1 MALTFGLSSK
11 LQPQAI
17 YMGYVY
23 NKYRENLNGSVI
35 YRCVNYVKSNCHTYI
50 VTKTNEVINNP
61 PVHTHKALMLHSPA
75 PKFNKTEFAEKTAEL
90 RIIPEIKD
98 EKQPSDTDEENDRV
112 KRLSITSET
121 KLVGNRSPLHAH
133 GILHF
138 AKQAKPLGNAV
149 NGKPADKMSQFSG
162 NCFID
167 KISNNE
173 TENIM
178 PSSNV
183 YSTTTSS
190 AEEDDDE
197 LLDRVYAALNKRVKT
212 SVSKVPSK
220 QHCGDTSK
228 SLLVSVCKNI
238 STSHNSSA
246 KIKRKNLLSSP
257 PKRLTSKKM
266 RSSTKA
272 IKKWIKY

>member
-1 MALTFGLSSK
+1 MKNSLPILTKKRIVSKDSQLPVKPSWLETDLHYTHMVFYILPSKQNLWEMLST
-11 LQPQAI
+11 
-17 YMGYVY
+17 V
-23 NKYRENLNGSVI
+23 NLTTKCHSFSDNG
-35 YRCVNYVKSNCHTYI
+35 
-50 VTKTNEVINNP
+50 
-61 PVHTHKALMLHSPA
+61 
-75 PKFNKTEFAEKTAEL
+75 
-90 RIIPEIKD
+90 
-98 EKQPSDTDEENDRV
+98 
-112 KRLSITSET
+112 
-121 KLVGNRSPLHAH
+121 
-133 GILHF
+133 
-138 AKQAKPLGNAV
+138 
-149 NGKPADKMSQFSG
+149 
-162 NCFID
+162 FIE

-173 TENIM
+173 TENIIPMKIQNCM